1 MEPDKT
7 VSNELSSFNNN
18 NNNNNSFHMTKIPKF
33 YDNKAD
39 NKSDCNGACF
49 NLNLNQ
55 QSRFVFFFKFIS
67 IYLSIHLYK
76 MDINGFIHS
85 FYLHLLYILCD
96 NV

>member
-7 VSNELSSFNNN
+7 VSNELSSFNN

-55 QSRFVFFFKFIS
+55 QSRFVFFSNLYLS
-67 IYLSIHLYK
+67 IYLSI
-76 MDINGFIHS
+76 
-85 FYLHLLYILCD
+85 YIKWI
-96 NV
+96 